1 MCSSCLFWRRQ
12 LPSLLSRLY
21 RRVDM
26 DMSEVRRRVAA
37 SRVAPVAA
45 LPERLSAVARF
56 DAHLLHESATWLL
69 RSREHTNYTYDL
81 TPRNL
86 EHLAWWVAT
95 LTGAPVQQV
104 RAVIAEAQ
112 SDGELHE
119 HIRRGIEASDR
130 RGLADRKV
138 RLGRRLG
145 WYALVRVLR
154 PDHVVETGTDKG
166 HGSVVLAA
174 ALLRNGRGRLTT
186 IDIHPDS
193 GYLISGPY
201 AKVADRIVGDSIAAL
216 GDVRGVDIFLHDSLH
231 TFGHEAAELAA
242 VGPRLT
248 SNALVLSDNAH
259 ATDALMRWAEQSGR
273 QFSFFREQPAEHWYP
288 GSGIGAAWRYRRC
301 GSQTRL

>member
-1 MCSSCLFWRRQ
+1 MRDGRA
-12 LPSLLSRLY
+12 PRTERTAGDGELL
-21 RRVDM
+21 DM
-26 DMSEVRRRVAA
+26 DMPEVRRRVAA
-37 SRVAPVAA
+37 SRVAPIAA

-56 DAHLLHESATWLL
+56 DARLLRESATWLL
-69 RSREHTNYTYDL
+69 HSREHTNYTYDL

-86 EHLAWWVAT
+86 EHLAWWVGT
-95 LTGAPVQQV
+95 LTGAAVQQV
-104 RAVIAEAQ
+104 RAVIVEAQ

-130 RGLADRKV
+130 RGLADQKV

-186 IDIHPDS
+186 VDIHPGS

-216 GDVRGVDIFLHDSLH
+216 GAVRSVDIFLHDSLH
-231 TFGHEAAELAA
+231 TFEHEAAELAA

-248 SNALVLSDNAH
+248 PDALVLSDNAH

-288 GSGIGAAWRYRRC
+288 GSGIGAAWRPGKC
-301 GSQTRL
+301 GSQARL